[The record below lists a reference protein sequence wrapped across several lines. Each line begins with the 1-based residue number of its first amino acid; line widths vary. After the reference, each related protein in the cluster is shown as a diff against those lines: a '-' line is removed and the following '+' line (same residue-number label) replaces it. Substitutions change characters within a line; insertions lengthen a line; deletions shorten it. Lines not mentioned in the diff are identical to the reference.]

1 MTTLTRSSLH
11 NRLEHAVGER
21 TYRQVA
27 DLTGVHAENVRR
39 YMQGQAPSLAF
50 VVAFCR
56 SLGIS
61 ADWLLTG
68 QGPMLAA
75 DVRGHAL
82 RSAGPTDLLGAMADR
97 LEQMRGRLERV
108 ELYVQTL
115 ETRVRGEAQAAA
127 AVEAKPQQSE
137 DGTARAAT
145 DDSRANRIAGA
156 IPQRPPPPPD
166 RTAPPDGA

>member
-1 MTTLTRSSLH
+1 MTTLTRSPLH
-11 NRLEHAVGER
+11 NRLEHAVGDR

-97 LEQMRGRLERV
+97 LENMRGRLERV

-115 ETRVRGEAQAAA
+115 ETRVRGEAAAA

-137 DGTARAAT
+137 DGAARAAT
-145 DDSRANRIAGA
+145 DDSRADRIAGA
-156 IPQRPPPPPD
+156 IAQRPPAPSD